1 MHTLTRTRTPA
12 HARMRARAHTH
23 TTRTRT
29 QVNSR
34 TRTQPSRTP
43 EIGEQGLS
51 QQLLNVVPVLIRNVI
66 LLGPQHV
73 VLCFVEMSSLA
84 RSRRL
89 RPTLGA
95 VSRDNQPVR
104 EGGGGEG
111 LGD

>member
-1 MHTLTRTRTPA
+1 MHTLTRTRTHA

-73 VLCFVEMSSLA
+73 VLCFVLLVYLEGFLA
-84 RSRRL
+84 
-89 RPTLGA
+89 PWPF
-95 VSRDNQPVR
+95 QPVTCHR
-104 EGGGGEG
+104 SSK
-111 LGD
+111 LDH